1 LLAIIFVVSITAVA
15 VDGGRGR
22 GMTAAT
28 AAMSAKAVPASY
40 TNGANGQNGPSI
52 GHNKEIPILQH
63 KKYY

>member
-1 LLAIIFVVSITAVA
+1 
-15 VDGGRGR
+15 
-22 GMTAAT
+22 
-28 AAMSAKAVPASY
+28 MSAKAVPASY